1 MHKLPKAGAA
11 GCSRLPHPISLIGNG
26 RRRSVNL
33 GQIDGELLSI
43 GRRSILQHAD
53 SHSLSQLNR

>member
-11 GCSRLPHPISLIGNG
+11 GCSRLPHHISLVGNG

-43 GRRSILQHAD
+43 GRRSSCNMLIVTA
-53 SHSLSQLNR
+53 SPS